1 MEANVLSKAQRS
13 LLQSLY
19 TRHGRKKSDCC
30 VCEGLRAVTELTAAR
45 PDLIEFSLR
54 TRETR
59 DQAPSGA
66 PCYVLEESEFDKLA
80 GTVRSQG
87 VLAVARVPEP
97 LGHEEAAEDPFVLA
111 LDRVGDPGNFG
122 TICRTA
128 RAAGLHELWL
138 TAGSVDPFG
147 DKAIRSALGA
157 QFAMKL
163 RYFADLAEMR
173 SVGEKLGLGK
183 VYLTDPHE
191 GESCFKCPGLF
202 DRTILVIGC
211 ESTGVGELRGA
222 GRAMIPMPGG
232 FESLN
237 AAQAATIFL
246 FEHVRRTQK

>member
-1 MEANVLSKAQRS
+1 MMELTRAQRA

-30 VCEGLRAVTELTAAR
+30 VCEGLRSVTELTAAR

-54 TRETR
+54 TEATR
-59 DQAPSGA
+59 DLSPSAA
-66 PCYVLEESEFDKLA
+66 PCYVLPEPEFDKLA

-97 LGHEEAAEDPFVLA
+97 AGHGEQVTDPFVLA

-138 TAGSVDPFG
+138 TAGSIDPFG
-147 DKAIRSALGA
+147 DKAIRSALGS

-163 RYFADLAEMR
+163 RYFADLGEMR
-173 SVGEKLGLGK
+173 EAGAKLGLEK
-183 VYLTDPHE
+183 VYLTDPHC
-191 GESCFKCPGLF
+191 GESCFTCADLF
-202 DRTILVIGC
+202 ERTILVIGC
-211 ESTGVGELRGA
+211 ESTGVGKLAGA
-222 GRAMIPMPGG
+222 ARATIPMPGG

-246 FEHVRRTQK
+246 FEHVRRTQLH